1 MNPERY
7 LLVIGADRSPALL
20 SRAAAQLTGCGL
32 QRRDFRQDVTLFAAP
47 GLGVVE
53 HPSLAVIGQMSDANL
68 AQLAHCETPVE
79 LVADSWGN
87 YIALG
92 LGTDGTPRWVM
103 RAPLGH
109 LPAYSTSANG
119 TEIIGSHPD
128 LILAVTGEKPA
139 LAWEFVGRHL
149 AFQHLQTSETGL
161 AGIEELLGGE
171 SLKQGPNGAWHRR
184 QVWSPWTWTA
194 QSREIGDPL
203 KARQDLRASVERAV
217 TGLIPRNVLCLLELS
232 GGVDSSILA
241 AALAGHKANARAVTL
256 VTDEREGD
264 ERIYARA
271 VSIATG
277 LPLDE
282 IAVAGAVN
290 LAHPASVRSARPG
303 LPMTLSLADDLLA
316 AKART
321 ETIGA
326 FVSGAGGD
334 CVFCSPAS
342 AAPAADVLRR
352 LGISRAAWAAVDAL
366 ARIHHASVWNVAKMA
381 WRQARERTA
390 QSEWPR
396 TIGFLAQDAV
406 PTIAPVH
413 PWLVEPADV
422 LPGKRSHVRAI
433 LAALAH
439 VEGYG
444 RHAVAPSRFPL
455 LSQPVVETALR
466 IPSWLWIE
474 HGRDRAVARTAYSGF
489 LPASVLVRRTKGG
502 LDSYALAMLDRNRSA
517 LQPFLLEGHVSRSGL
532 LDRRRLEAALARQ
545 PRRGDADTYLLF
557 PLIDTEAWARAWLG
571 EP

>member
-7 LLVIGADRSPALL
+7 LLVMGAERSPALL
-20 SRAAAQLTGCGL
+20 SRATAQLPAFGL
-32 QRRDFRQDVTLFAAP
+32 QRRDFGKGLTLFAAP
-47 GLGVVE
+47 GLAVVE
-53 HPSLAVIGQMSDANL
+53 HPSLVVIGQMSDAAPVLL
-68 AQLAHCETPVE
+68 AQCETPDE
-79 LVADSWGN
+79 LITESWGN
-87 YIALG
+87 YLALG

-109 LPAYSTSANG
+109 LPAYRRSG
-119 TEIIGSHPD
+119 KGIEIIASHPD

-149 AFQHLQTSETGL
+149 AFQHLQTTETGL

-171 SLKQGPNGAWHRR
+171 SLEQGPNGAWHRR

-203 KARQDLRASVERAV
+203 RARQGLRASVERAV
-217 TGLIPRNVLCLLELS
+217 AGLIPRDVLCLLELS

-264 ERIYARA
+264 ERLYARA

-277 LPLDE
+277 LLLDE
-282 IAVAGAVN
+282 VAVTGAVN
-290 LAHPASVRSARPG
+290 LARPASMRSARPG
-303 LPMTLSLADDLLA
+303 LPRTLSLADDLLA
-316 AKART
+316 EKARN
-321 ETIGA
+321 ETFSA

-352 LGISRAAWAAVDAL
+352 FGIGRAAWAAVDAL
-366 ARIHHASVWNVAKMA
+366 ARIHHASVWDVAKMA

-390 QSEWPR
+390 QSQWPR
-396 TIGFLAQDAV
+396 TTGFLAQDAL

-413 PWLVEPADV
+413 PWLAEPADV

-444 RHAVAPSRFPL
+444 RHALAPSRFPL
-455 LSQPVVETALR
+455 LSQPVVEAALR

-489 LPASVLVRRTKGG
+489 LPASVLDRRTKGG
-502 LDSYALAMLDRNRSA
+502 LDSYAIAMLARNRNA

-532 LDRRRLEAALARQ
+532 LDRQRLEAALARQ
-545 PRRGDADTYLLF
+545 PRRGDANTYLLF
-557 PLIDTEAWARAWLG
+557 PLIDTEAWVRAWLD

>member
-1 MNPERY
+1 M
-7 LLVIGADRSPALL
+7 
-20 SRAAAQLTGCGL
+20 
-32 QRRDFRQDVTLFAAP
+32 FAAP
-47 GLGVVE
+47 GLAVVE

-109 LPAYSTSANG
+109 LPAYRTSANG

-128 LILAVTGEKPA
+128 LTLAVTDEKPT

-171 SLKQGPNGAWHRR
+171 SLEQGSNGDWHRR

-203 KARQDLRASVERAV
+203 RARQNLRASVERAV
-217 TGLIPRNVLCLLELS
+217 AGLIPRDVLCLLELS

-241 AALAGHKANARAVTL
+241 AALAGHKAKARAVTL

-271 VSIATG
+271 ASIATG

-282 IAVAGAVN
+282 VAVTGAVN
-290 LAHPASVRSARPG
+290 LARPASMRSARPG

-316 AKART
+316 EKARA

-352 LGISRAAWAAVDAL
+352 FGVGRAAWAAVDAL
-366 ARIHHASVWNVAKMA
+366 ARIHHASVWDVAKMA

-390 QSEWPR
+390 QSQWPR
-396 TIGFLAQDAV
+396 TTGFLAHDAL
-406 PTIAPVH
+406 PTTAPVH
-413 PWLVEPADV
+413 PWLEEPADV

-474 HGRDRAVARTAYSGF
+474 NGRDRAVARTAYSGF
-489 LPASVLVRRTKGG
+489 LPASVLDRRTKGG
-502 LDSYALAMLDRNRSA
+502 LDSYAIAMLAHNRSA
-517 LQPFLLEGHVSRSGL
+517 LQPLLLEGHVSRSGL

-557 PLIDTEAWARAWLG
+557 PLIDTEAWASAWLG

>member
-7 LLVIGADRSPALL
+7 LLMIGTGRSPALL
-20 SRAAAQLTGCGL
+20 SCAVARLAGCGL
-32 QRRDFRQDVTLFAAP
+32 QRLDFGQDVTLFAAP
-47 GLGVVE
+47 GLRVVE
-53 HPSLAVIGQMSDANL
+53 HKSLVVIGQISDAAPVLL
-68 AQLAHCETPVE
+68 AQCQTPDE
-79 LVADSWGN
+79 LVTESWGN
-87 YIALG
+87 YIALS
-92 LGTDGTPRWVM
+92 LGTGGPPRWVM

-109 LPAYSTSANG
+109 LPAYRTNANG
-119 TEIIGSHPD
+119 TEIIASHPD
-128 LILAVTGEKPA
+128 LILAVTGEKPS
-139 LAWEFVGRHL
+139 LAWTFVGRHL

-171 SLKQGPNGAWHRR
+171 SLEQGSNGAWHRR

-194 QSREIGDPL
+194 QSREIGDPPR
-203 KARQDLRASVERAV
+203 ARQHLRASVERAV
-217 TGLIPRNVLCLLELS
+217 AGLIPRDILCLLELS

-282 IAVAGAVN
+282 VAVTGAVN
-290 LAHPASVRSARPG
+290 LARSASVRSARPG
-303 LPMTLSLADDLLA
+303 LPTTLSLADDLLA
-316 AKART
+316 DKART

-352 LGISRAAWAAVDAL
+352 FGVGRAAWSAVDAL
-366 ARIHHASVWNVAKMA
+366 ARIHHASVWDVAKMA

-390 QSEWPR
+390 QSQWPR
-396 TIGFLAQDAV
+396 TTGFLAQDAL

-413 PWLVEPADV
+413 PWLTEPADV

-439 VEGYG
+439 VEGYA
-444 RHAVAPSRFPL
+444 RHALAPSRFPL

-474 HGRDRAVARTAYSGF
+474 QGRDRAVARTAYSGL
-489 LPASVLVRRTKGG
+489 LPATVLDRRTKGG

-545 PRRGDADTYLLF
+545 PRRGDADSYLLF
-557 PLIDTEAWARAWLG
+557 PLIDAEAWTRAWLG

>member
-7 LLVIGADRSPALL
+7 LLIMGAERSPALL
-20 SRAAAQLTGCGL
+20 SRATAQLPAFGL
-32 QRRDFRQDVTLFAAP
+32 QRRDFGKGLTLFAAP
-47 GLGVVE
+47 GLAVVE
-53 HPSLAVIGQMSDANL
+53 HPSLVVIGQMSDAAPVL
-68 AQLAHCETPVE
+68 FAQCKTPDE
-79 LVADSWGN
+79 LITESWGN
-87 YIALG
+87 YLALG
-92 LGTDGTPRWVM
+92 LGTDGKPHWVM
-103 RAPLGH
+103 RAPLGQ
-109 LPAYSTSANG
+109 LPAYRSSGKG
-119 TEIIGSHPD
+119 TEIIASHPD

-149 AFQHLQTSETGL
+149 AFQHLQTTETGL

-171 SLKQGPNGAWHRR
+171 SLEQGPNGAWHRR

-203 KARQDLRASVERAV
+203 RARQDLRASVERAV
-217 TGLIPRNVLCLLELS
+217 AGLIPRDVLCLLELS

-271 VSIATG
+271 VSTATG

-290 LAHPASVRSARPG
+290 LARPASVRSARPG

-316 AKART
+316 EKARA

-352 LGISRAAWAAVDAL
+352 FGISRVAWAAVDAL
-366 ARIHHASVWNVAKMA
+366 ARIHHASMWDVAKMA

-396 TIGFLAQDAV
+396 TTGFLAQDAV
-406 PTIAPVH
+406 PTILPVH
-413 PWLVEPADV
+413 PWLVEPANV

-444 RHAVAPSRFPL
+444 RHTLAPSRFPL

-489 LPASVLVRRTKGG
+489 LPASVLDRRTKGG
-502 LDSYALAMLDRNRSA
+502 LDSYAIAMLARNRNA

-532 LDRRRLEAALARQ
+532 LDRQRLEAALARQ

-557 PLIDTEAWARAWLG
+557 PLIDTEAWVRAWLD

>member
-7 LLVIGADRSPALL
+7 LLVMGAERSPALL
-20 SRAAAQLTGCGL
+20 SRATAQLPAFGL
-32 QRRDFRQDVTLFAAP
+32 QRRDFGKGFTLFAAP
-47 GLGVVE
+47 GLAVVE
-53 HPSLAVIGQMSDANL
+53 HPSLVVIGQMSDAAPVLL
-68 AQLAHCETPVE
+68 AQCETPDE
-79 LVADSWGN
+79 LITESWGN
-87 YIALG
+87 YLALG
-92 LGTDGTPRWVM
+92 LGTDGTPHWVM

-109 LPAYSTSANG
+109 LPAYRRSG
-119 TEIIGSHPD
+119 KGIEIIASHPD

-149 AFQHLQTSETGL
+149 AFQHLQTTETGL

-171 SLKQGPNGAWHRR
+171 SLEQGPNGAWHRR

-194 QSREIGDPL
+194 QNREIGDPL
-203 KARQDLRASVERAV
+203 RARQDLRASVERAV
-217 TGLIPRNVLCLLELS
+217 AGLIPRDVRCLLELS

-264 ERIYARA
+264 ERLYARA

-277 LPLDE
+277 LLLDE
-282 IAVAGAVN
+282 VAVTGAVN
-290 LAHPASVRSARPG
+290 LTRPASMRSARPG
-303 LPMTLSLADDLLA
+303 LPRTLSLADDLLA
-316 AKART
+316 EKARA

-334 CVFCSPAS
+334 CVFCSPVS

-352 LGISRAAWAAVDAL
+352 LGISRAAWSAVDAL
-366 ARIHHASVWNVAKMA
+366 ARIHHASVWDVAKRA
-381 WRQARERTA
+381 WRQACERTA
-390 QSEWPR
+390 QSQWPR
-396 TIGFLAQDAV
+396 TTGFLAQDAL

-413 PWLVEPADV
+413 PWLAEPADV

-444 RHAVAPSRFPL
+444 RHAVTPSRFPL

-489 LPASVLVRRTKGG
+489 LPASVLDRRTKGG
-502 LDSYALAMLDRNRSA
+502 LDSYAIAMLARNRNA

-532 LDRRRLEAALARQ
+532 LDRQRLEAALARQ

-557 PLIDTEAWARAWLG
+557 PLIDTEAWVRAWLD